1 MDNLRILSFNV
12 NGLRSIIKEG
22 NSDGK
27 DKLYTFL
34 SRLPNSPNIVCI
46 QETKIGS
53 SAGLDLEM
61 AAPKGWAAYYAFH
74 RPSDMLDPSRAR
86 LGYSGVA
93 TFVKRDL
100 IPVVAYE
107 DGFVGHGSN
116 TCVPI
121 GPSLTVDDFV
131 DDDYDTNISINTN
144 TNINTNININTNN
157 NIKTKLV
164 TMKHL
169 NAEGRVM
176 ITDHVSFVLFNCYF
190 PNDNTPT
197 EERRVFREKFHK
209 CIFKRAS
216 LILNRKVIIVGDV
229 NVTYHPQDHYKWATT
244 TSDITSFLEADLI
257 RKFFYERLLTGEWKD
272 AFREVNPHTPAQ
284 FTCWDQRLNL
294 RPSNQGSRIDLFLL
308 RGDFRIISCQHLTD
322 FYGSDHCP
330 IFLELASLLTTTT
343 LLSPSPPSPP
353 TQVED
358 QSTKSIKSQRRIDH
372 FFKMKKK
379 SLL

>member
-1 MDNLRILSFNV
+1 MHNLRILSFNV

-27 DKLYTFL
+27 DKLSTFL

-53 SAGLDLEM
+53 PAGLDLEM

-100 IPVVAYE
+100 IPVIAYE
-107 DGFVGHGSN
+107 DGFVGHISN
-116 TCVPI
+116 SCVPI
-121 GPSLTVDDFV
+121 GPSLTADSFVDFV
-131 DDDYDTNISINTN
+131 DDNYDTN
-144 TNINTNININTNN
+144 TNITTNTKTNV
-157 NIKTKLV
+157 V

-176 ITDHVSFVLFNCYF
+176 ITDHASFVLFNCYF

-244 TSDITSFLEADLI
+244 SDITSFLEADLI
-257 RKFFYERLLTGEWKD
+257 RKFFYERLRTSEWKD
-272 AFREVNPHTPAQ
+272 AFREVNPCTPAQ

-308 RGDFRIISCQHLTD
+308 RGDFQIISCQHLTNY
-322 FYGSDHCP
+322 YGSDHCP
-330 IFLELASLLTTTT
+330 IFLELAPLLTTTPLT
-343 LLSPSPPSPP
+343 TPP